1 MSTRRCPRCGST
13 FDAPARFCQN
23 DGSPLIDV
31 QTPGGATPAGVSR
44 TEVRKA
50 PVTPGKG
57 GVDRASSLTGQILDG
72 RYQVIKKL
80 GEGGMS
86 YVYLARET
94 ATNDTVAIKVLSP
107 KLSNEKSSVERLRR
121 EAGLAMRLD
130 HANVCKILRLGE
142 TEDGL
147 IYLVMPY
154 LQGELMSDREIRGGP
169 FTLEQGMPLL
179 IQMCRGLHH
188 AHELHII
195 HRDLKP
201 ENVMLIE
208 ATDVQGGIR
217 AVVMDFGLAKE
228 RRAEPE
234 VAKLTATGIVL
245 GTPEFMSPEQIRG
258 KTLDGRSDVY
268 ALGILAFEM
277 FTGQLPFQGRSAQEM
292 MIARLRGNAM
302 PLRQSKPD
310 LPVKL
315 EQIIAKSLETE
326 PDKRWESMTTFAEAL
341 SGVGAGT
348 LFQKLFKR

>member
-1 MSTRRCPRCGST
+1 MYP
-13 FDAPARFCQN
+13 APARFCQN

-31 QTPGGATPAGVSR
+31 QTQSGASPAPAGSR

-50 PVTPGKG
+50 PTPTTPSRGT
-57 GVDRASSLTGQILDG
+57 DRASTLTGQVLDG
-72 RYQVIKKL
+72 RYEVKKKL

-86 YVYLARET
+86 YVYLAREI
-94 ATNDTVAIKVLSP
+94 ATKETVAIKVLSP
-107 KLSNEKSSVERLRR
+107 KLSNEQSSVERLRR
-121 EAGLAMRLD
+121 EAGLAMRLE
-130 HANVCKILRLGE
+130 HPNVCKILRLGE

-147 IYLVMPY
+147 IYLVMPF
-154 LQGELMSDREIRGGP
+154 LEGELLSDREIKGGP
-169 FTLEQGMPLL
+169 MPLEQGMQLL

-201 ENVMLIE
+201 ENVMLVADPE
-208 ATDVQGGIR
+208 VQGGTR

-258 KTLDGRSDVY
+258 KPLDGRSDVY

-292 MIARLRGNAM
+292 MIARLRGNAL
-302 PLRQSKPD
+302 PLRQAKPD
-310 LPVKL
+310 LPAKL
-315 EQIIAKSLETE
+315 EQIIAKALETE
-326 PDKRWESMTTFAEAL
+326 PEKRWESMSAFAEAL
-341 SGVGAGT
+341 SGIGGGT
-348 LFQKLFKR
+348 LFNKLFKR

>member
-1 MSTRRCPRCGST
+1 LSTRRCPRCGST
-13 FDAPARFCQN
+13 FEAPARFCQN

-31 QTPGGATPAGVSR
+31 QTPAGAAPGISR
-44 TEVRKA
+44 TEVRK
-50 PVTPGKG
+50 PVTPSKPGT
-57 GVDRASSLTGQILDG
+57 DRASSLTGQILDG
-72 RYQVIKKL
+72 RYQVVKKL

-121 EAGLAMRLD
+121 EAGLAMRLE
-130 HANVCKILRLGE
+130 HPNVCKILRLGE

-154 LQGELMSDREIRGGP
+154 LQGELLSDREIRGGP

-201 ENVMLIE
+201 ENVMLTE
-208 ATDVQGGIR
+208 EPEGGMR

-258 KTLDGRSDVY
+258 KTLDGRSDIY

-277 FTGQLPFQGRSAQEM
+277 FTGTLPFQGRSAQEM
-292 MIARLRGNAM
+292 MIARLRGNAL
-302 PLRQSKPD
+302 PLRQAKPE
-310 LPVKL
+310 LPAKL
-315 EQIIAKSLETE
+315 EQIIAKSLETDPE
-326 PDKRWESMTTFAEAL
+326 KRWPSMAAFAEAL
-341 SGVGAGT
+341 SAVGGAT
-348 LFQKLFKR
+348 LFGKLFKR

>member
-1 MSTRRCPRCGST
+1 LSSRRCPRCGAT
-13 FDAPARFCQN
+13 FEAPARFCQN

-31 QTPGGATPAGVSR
+31 QSPAGPPAGSR
-44 TEVRKA
+44 TEVRKPA
-50 PVTPGKG
+50 TPSRGT
-57 GVDRASSLTGQILDG
+57 DRASTLTGQVLDG
-72 RYQVIKKL
+72 RYQVLKKL

-107 KLSNEKSSVERLRR
+107 KLSAEKSSVERLRR
-121 EAGLAMRLD
+121 EAGLAMRLE
-130 HANVCKILRLGE
+130 HPNVCKILRLGE

-154 LQGELMSDREIRGGP
+154 LQGELLSDREIRGGP
-169 FTLEQGMPLL
+169 MSLEQGMPLL
-179 IQMCRGLHH
+179 LEMCRGLHH

-201 ENVMLIE
+201 ENVMLVE
-208 ATDVQGGIR
+208 DAAAQGGIR

-258 KTLDGRSDVY
+258 KPLDGRSDIY

-302 PLRQSKPD
+302 PLRQAKPE
-310 LPVKL
+310 LPAKL
-315 EQIIAKSLETE
+315 ESVIAKSLDAE
-326 PDKRWESMTTFAEAL
+326 PERRWESMAAFAEAL
-341 SGVGAGT
+341 SGIGGGT
-348 LFQKLFKR
+348 MFTKLFKR

>member
-1 MSTRRCPRCGST
+1 MQSSG
-13 FDAPARFCQN
+13 
-23 DGSPLIDV
+23 
-31 QTPGGATPAGVSR
+31 TPASSVGSR

-50 PVTPGKG
+50 PATPAR
-57 GVDRASSLTGQILDG
+57 GVDRASTLTGQVLDG
-72 RYQVIKKL
+72 RYQVLKKL

-107 KLSNEKSSVERLRR
+107 KLSNERSSVERLRR

-130 HANVCKILRLGE
+130 HPNVCKIQRLGE

-179 IQMCRGLHH
+179 LEMCRGLHH

-201 ENVMLIE
+201 ENVMLVGE
-208 ATDVQGGIR
+208 PATPGAVH

-258 KTLDGRSDVY
+258 KPLDGRSDIY

-277 FTGQLPFQGRSAQEM
+277 FSGQLPFQGRSAQEM

-302 PLRQSKPD
+302 PLRQAKPD
-310 LPVKL
+310 LPAKL
-315 EQIIAKSLETE
+315 ESVLARSLETE
-326 PDKRWESMTTFAEAL
+326 PEKRWESMATFAEAL
-341 SGVGAGT
+341 SGIGGGT
-348 LFQKLFKR
+348 MFAKLFKR

>member
-1 MSTRRCPRCGST
+1 M

-31 QTPGGATPAGVSR
+31 QAPAGGGTPAAGPR

-50 PVTPGKG
+50 PATPAR
-57 GVDRASSLTGQILDG
+57 GVDRASTLTGQVLDG
-72 RYQVIKKL
+72 RYQVLKKL

-86 YVYLARET
+86 FVYLARET

-107 KLSNEKSSVERLRR
+107 KLSNERSSVERLRR
-121 EAGLAMRLD
+121 EAGLAMRLS
-130 HANVCKILRLGE
+130 HPNVCPILRLGE

-201 ENVMLIE
+201 ENVMLVE
-208 ATDVQGGIR
+208 DAEVQGGTR

-234 VAKLTATGIVL
+234 IAKLTATGIVL

-258 KTLDGRSDVY
+258 KPLDGRSDVY

-292 MIARLRGNAM
+292 MIARLRGNAQM
-302 PLRQSKPD
+302 LRSAKPD
-310 LPVKL
+310 LPAKL
-315 EQIIAKSLETE
+315 ESVIAKSLETE
-326 PDKRWESMTTFAEAL
+326 ADKRWENMAAFAEAL
-341 SGVGAGT
+341 STVTGAT
-348 LFQKLFKR
+348 LFGKLFKR